1 MSNERG
7 FTLIEILVALAVFSL
22 AAMALLRLQ
31 GETLS
36 NSFALKDRAIGQIV
50 AHNVAVETLTD
61 PVAPALGISG
71 GTEANAGRQWRWARR
86 TSLAGQAGL
95 QRVEIAVS
103 DDKGQEIAG
112 LVIFRPII

>member
-36 NSFALKDRAIGQIV
+36 NSAALKDRAIGQIV
-50 AHNVAVETLTD
+50 ARNVAVETLTD

-71 GTEANAGRQWRWARR
+71 GIEENAGRQWRWTRR
-86 TSLAGQAGL
+86 TGLSGQAGL

-103 DDKGQEIAG
+103 DDSGQEIAG
-112 LVIFRPII
+112 LVLFRPML

>member
-1 MSNERG
+1 MSNDRG

-22 AAMALLRLQ
+22 AAMALLRVQ

-36 NSFALKDRAIGQIV
+36 NSAALQNRTIGQIV
-50 AHNVAVETLTD
+50 ARNVAVETLTD
-61 PVAPALGISG
+61 PVAPTLGKSEGIE
-71 GTEANAGRQWRWARR
+71 TNAGRQWRWTRR
-86 TSLAGQAGL
+86 TGLSGQAGL

-103 DDKGQEIAG
+103 DDSAQEIAG